1 MLQLFLLL
9 CSCASAINSVM
20 SHDKSKNTARKGY
33 NTTLRIDLMKR
44 LRVLAAHLDKKQN
57 DLIEDA
63 IIDYLN
69 KHEKKV
75 IG

>member
-1 MLQLFLLL
+1 
-9 CSCASAINSVM
+9 M
-20 SHDKSKNTARKGY
+20 SQDKQKNTERKGY

-69 KHEKKV
+69 KHDKKV
-75 IG
+75 KG

>member
-1 MLQLFLLL
+1 
-9 CSCASAINSVM
+9 M